1 VGAESP
7 AVQDHYRS
15 SLASSFTVEEVEEQ
29 LARAGIGG
37 LAVTALEDR
46 YLDVQGRIGD
56 RS

>member
-1 VGAESP
+1 
-7 AVQDHYRS
+7 VQDHYRS
-15 SLASSFTVEEVEEQ
+15 SLASSFTVEEVEDQ